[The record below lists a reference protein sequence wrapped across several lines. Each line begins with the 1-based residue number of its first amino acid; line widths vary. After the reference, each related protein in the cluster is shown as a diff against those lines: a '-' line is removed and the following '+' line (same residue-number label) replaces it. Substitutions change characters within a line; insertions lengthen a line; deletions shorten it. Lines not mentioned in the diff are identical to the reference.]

1 MLGPLYHH
9 ADLLA
14 LILIVMNSAHIFTN
28 AILKNMKNMKNNMK
42 FYISGKIGK
51 EDPSPETL
59 AKFKKAEDMLR
70 SRGHDVSGLG
80 RHAESL
86 AQAADYDTSF
96 YQEIMLLD
104 LVQLAQCDAV
114 LVLEDW
120 HNSPESKPEL
130 MLAMAL
136 QKPIYREAPN
146 GRLFPV
152 KFDVRMII
160 EYQNPN
166 KALTVG
172 EVVKKLMNFSLD
184 TPMVMSA
191 DFMLGEPF
199 VQSFD
204 RQIHGPIYEVRAN
217 DDLRVNS
224 GMTAVLDAYLNCT
237 INFD

>member
-1 MLGPLYHH
+1 
-9 ADLLA
+9 
-14 LILIVMNSAHIFTN
+14 
-28 AILKNMKNMKNNMK
+28 MK
-42 FYISGKIGK
+42 FYISGKIG
-51 EDPSPETL
+51 ENAPSKETL
-59 AKFKKAEDMLR
+59 AKFKEAEEFLKEK
-70 SRGHDVSGLG
+70 GHEVFNPTTSGLG

-120 HNSPESKPEL
+120 HNSPGSKPEL

-136 QKPIYREAPN
+136 QKPIYKEAPN

-152 KFDVRMII
+152 KFDVRMVID
-160 EYQNPN
+160 YQDPN

-172 EVVKKLMNFSLD
+172 EVIEKLNEFSPD

-217 DDLRVNS
+217 DDLRVNC

>member
-1 MLGPLYHH
+1 
-9 ADLLA
+9 
-14 LILIVMNSAHIFTN
+14 
-28 AILKNMKNMKNNMK
+28 MK

-70 SRGHDVSGLG
+70 SRGHDVFNPTTSGLG

-86 AQAADYDTSF
+86 AQAADYDT
-96 YQEIMLLD
+96 IMLLD

-120 HNSPESKPEL
+120 HNSPGSKPEL

-136 QKPIYREAPN
+136 QMPIYREAPN

-152 KFDVRMII
+152 KFDVRRII

-172 EVVKKLMNFSLD
+172 EVIEKLIKFTPD
-184 TPMVMSA
+184 TPVVMSA

-199 VQSFD
+199 EQSFD

-217 DDLRVNS
+217 EDLRVNC

>member
-70 SRGHDVSGLG
+70 SRGHDVFNPTTSGLG

-86 AQAADYDTSF
+86 AQAADYDT
-96 YQEIMLLD
+96 
-104 LVQLAQCDAV
+104 
-114 LVLEDW
+114 DW

>member
-1 MLGPLYHH
+1 
-9 ADLLA
+9 
-14 LILIVMNSAHIFTN
+14 
-28 AILKNMKNMKNNMK
+28 MK

-70 SRGHDVSGLG
+70 SKGHDVFNPTTSGLG

-114 LVLEDW
+114 FVLEDW
-120 HNSPESKPEL
+120 QNSPGSKPEL

-136 QKPIYREAPN
+136 QMPIYREAPN

-217 DDLRVNS
+217 EDMRVNC
-224 GMTAVLDAYLNCT
+224 GMTAVLDAYLSCT

>member
-1 MLGPLYHH
+1 MFNP
-9 ADLLA
+9 
-14 LILIVMNSAHIFTN
+14 T
-28 AILKNMKNMKNNMK
+28 
-42 FYISGKIGK
+42 
-51 EDPSPETL
+51 T
-59 AKFKKAEDMLR
+59 
-70 SRGHDVSGLG
+70 SGLG

-114 LVLEDW
+114 LVLGDW
-120 HNSPESKPEL
+120 HNSPGSKPEL

-136 QKPIYREAPN
+136 QMPIYQEAPN

-152 KFDVRMII
+152 KFDVRRII
-160 EYQNPN
+160 EYQEPE

-172 EVVKKLMNFSLD
+172 EVIEKLKDFSPD

-199 VQSFD
+199 EQSFD

-217 DDLRVNS
+217 DNLRVNC
-224 GMTAVLDAYLNCT
+224 GMTAVLDAYMSC
-237 INFD
+237 IIHFD